1 MHVLFPSSQ
10 ITKHNGLT
18 APGGFYIQFPSC
30 TEQPHREGV
39 FDQRMPGIK
48 VRETEPFEGALKR
61 FKKQVEKA
69 GVLSE
74 VRKREF
80 YEKPSVKKKRK
91 AIAARK
97 RAVKKMSKIRS
108 YY

>member
-1 MHVLFPSSQ
+1 
-10 ITKHNGLT
+10 
-18 APGGFYIQFPSC
+18 
-30 TEQPHREGV
+30 
-39 FDQRMPGIK
+39 MPGIK
-48 VRETEPFEGALKR
+48 VRDTEPFEGALKR

-74 VRKREF
+74 VRKREY
-80 YEKPSVKKKRK
+80 YEKPSVKKKKK

-97 RAVKKMSKIRS
+97 WVLKRLNKVRS

>member
-1 MHVLFPSSQ
+1 
-10 ITKHNGLT
+10 
-18 APGGFYIQFPSC
+18 
-30 TEQPHREGV
+30 
-39 FDQRMPGIK
+39 MPGI
-48 VRETEPFEGALKR
+48 RIRDTEPFESAIKR

-97 RAVKKMSKIRS
+97 RAVKRMQKVRS
-108 YY
+108 FY